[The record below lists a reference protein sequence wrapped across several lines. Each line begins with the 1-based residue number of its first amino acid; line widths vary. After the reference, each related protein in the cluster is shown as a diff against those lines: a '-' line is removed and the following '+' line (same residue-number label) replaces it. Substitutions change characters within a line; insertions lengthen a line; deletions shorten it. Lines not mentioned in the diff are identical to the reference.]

1 MNTNTCRVA
10 YEDSYSS
17 HVEES
22 TGNLFSG
29 IMAPLDAGKDLNN
42 ISVLIKKHFSRGFDT
57 LEIEVSS
64 KLFQHE
70 KEKLELL
77 QRYCP
82 FQVDVK
88 EMEQEGKVLL
98 ISNYKEAKP
107 FISPLEWRVSYLSQ
121 ISSEEPDDS
130 DSTEIEE
137 IIAPILKGLDNLFGL
152 FEKPKKMCKKT
163 IGVLLDRG
171 HESGLQTLEVEISNE
186 SYLLTRTYL
195 EATVSQTPYLEK
207 LTVSEQDETTLLAFS
222 FAAPKDRFTVD
233 DIPEYVLW
241 FSSPETCED
250 SDLSKVNDMI
260 DIAHEND
267 VSEITIEMDTY
278 RYERIKRKLEK
289 SKREREFKTYIS
301 VSEQNE
307 KATILKVSLINR
319 E

>member
-1 MNTNTCRVA
+1 MHTNTSRVA

-17 HVEES
+17 TVEES
-22 TGNLFSG
+22 KGSLFIG

-42 ISVLIKKHFSRGFDT
+42 ISMLIKEHFCRGFDT
-57 LEIEVSS
+57 LEIEITP
-64 KLFQHE
+64 KLFEQTRE
-70 KEKLELL
+70 QLELL

-82 FQVDVK
+82 FLVEMN

-98 ISNYKEAKP
+98 TCNYKEAKP
-107 FISPLEWRVSYLSQ
+107 FISPLKWNVSYLSPT
-121 ISSEEPDDS
+121 SSEEPDES
-130 DSTEIEE
+130 DSTELEE
-137 IIAPILKGLDNLFGL
+137 IISPILKGIDTVFGL
-152 FEKPKKMCKKT
+152 FEKPKKMSKKT
-163 IGVLLDRG
+163 IRAILDKG
-171 HESGLQTLEVEISNE
+171 HEAGLQTMEVEISNE

-195 EATVSQTPYLEK
+195 EVMVSQTPFLEK
-207 LTVSEQDETTLLAFS
+207 LNASEQDETTLLSFT
-222 FAAPKDRFTVD
+222 FAAPKDRFTED

-250 SDLSKVNDMI
+250 SDLSNVNDMI

-307 KATILKVSLINR
+307 KTTILKVCLINR